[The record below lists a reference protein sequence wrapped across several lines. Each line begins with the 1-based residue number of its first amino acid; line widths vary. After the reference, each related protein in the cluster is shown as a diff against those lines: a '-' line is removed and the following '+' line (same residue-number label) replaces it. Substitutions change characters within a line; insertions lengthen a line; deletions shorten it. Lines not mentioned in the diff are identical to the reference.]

1 MSTGVN
7 ASDPAV
13 YGEYSHPF
21 VLEKDQ
27 IVEIVVNNLGRY
39 SEYTRFGTS

>member
-1 MSTGVN
+1 MSTGEN
-7 ASDPAV
+7 ATSPAV

-27 IVEIVVNNLGRY
+27 IVEIVVNNLGT
-39 SEYTRFGTS
+39 ELN